1 MQSSKKFA
9 AHILTLSLLTGCAS
23 FGDVSRLTLKPW
35 PPDAGKDKKSIN
47 LAYGAGVFNELPE
60 KKRRHYIVLGSMCQ
74 TTDELGTV
82 ICRAQPGAPPTMVQV
97 FQESGLFSAVKT
109 DGSPTDLR
117 VDIKTLVR
125 NVQNPGGAM
134 LVGLT
139 LFLAPGKVVD
149 HDLVVRATFKDKDDK
164 VLGKFEGRAT
174 GSQWLGLLSVFGLP
188 FRDISFEETE
198 NAAYRAILIEAR
210 QKGVI

>member
-1 MQSSKKFA
+1 MKSSKKVMA
-9 AHILTLSLLTGCAS
+9 NVLAISLLTGCAS
-23 FGDVSRLTLKPW
+23 FGDVSKLKLKPW
-35 PPDAGKDKKSIN
+35 PLEAAKDKKSIN
-47 LAYGAGVFNELPE
+47 LVYGAGVFNELPE

-82 ICRAQPGAPPTMVQV
+82 ICRAQPGVPPSMVQV

-117 VDIKTLVR
+117 ADIKSLVR
-125 NVQNPGGAM
+125 NVQNPGGAV

-149 HDLVVRATFKDKDDK
+149 HDLVVRATFKDKDEK

-188 FRDISFEETE
+188 FRDVSFEETE

-210 QKGVI
+210 QKGII

>member
-1 MQSSKKFA
+1 MKSSTNIMVHVLA
-9 AHILTLSLLTGCAS
+9 LSLLTGCAS
-23 FGDVSRLTLKPW
+23 FGDVSKLTLKPW
-35 PPDAGKDKKSIN
+35 PLDAAKDRKSIN

-60 KKRRHYIVLGSMCQ
+60 KRRRHYIVLGSMCQ

-82 ICRAQPGAPPTMVQV
+82 ICRAQPGVPPSMVQV

-109 DGSPTDLR
+109 DGSPTDLKA
-117 VDIKTLVR
+117 DIKTLVR
-125 NVQNPGGAM
+125 NVQNPGGAV

-198 NAAYRAILIEAR
+198 HAAYRAILIEAR
-210 QKGVI
+210 QKGII

>member
-1 MQSSKKFA
+1 MKSSTKIM
-9 AHILTLSLLTGCAS
+9 AHVLALSLLAGCAS
-23 FGDVSRLTLKPW
+23 FGDVSKLTLKPW
-35 PPDAGKDKKSIN
+35 PLDAAKGRKSIT
-47 LAYGAGVFNELPE
+47 LAYGAGVFNESPE
-60 KKRRHYIVLGSMCQ
+60 KKRRHYITLGTMCQ

-82 ICRAQPGAPPTMVQV
+82 ICHAQPGVPPTMVQV
-97 FQESGLFSAVKT
+97 FQESGLFSEVKT
-109 DGSPTDLR
+109 DGSATDLR
-117 VDIKTLVR
+117 ADIKTLVR
-125 NVQNPGGAM
+125 NVQNPGGAV

-188 FRDISFEETE
+188 FRDMSFEETE

-210 QKGVI
+210 QKGII